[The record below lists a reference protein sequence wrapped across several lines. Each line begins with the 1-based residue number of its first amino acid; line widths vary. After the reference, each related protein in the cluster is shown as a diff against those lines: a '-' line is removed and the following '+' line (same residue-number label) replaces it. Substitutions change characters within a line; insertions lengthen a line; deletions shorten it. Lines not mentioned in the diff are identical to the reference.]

1 MLLKLTFEFTV
12 FHKIWSCLNLFAG
25 QFVTGLSPSKTVFY
39 LLPTKS
45 NGGPCNA
52 RPEIW
57 RGHGFE
63 PLLTAF
69 CAAKHRLSRKSVSH
83 TTILPLKPWG
93 KAPTKLGRFKGFLCY
108 KVRGIFA
115 FYLQRGCVVFIF
127 ILCAYILQWIIY
139 FLTPLLT
146 RTSLGFTGD
155 GWKKRMISNP

>member
-1 MLLKLTFEFTV
+1 M
-12 FHKIWSCLNLFAG
+12 
-25 QFVTGLSPSKTVFY
+25 TGLSPSKTVFY

-57 RGHGFE
+57 RGHGFT

-69 CAAKHRLSRKSVSH
+69 CAAEHCLSRKSVSH
-83 TTILPLKPWG
+83 TTILPLKPWV

-127 ILCAYILQWIIY
+127 IPCVYNLQWI
-139 FLTPLLT
+139 FLHHCLQTMSLPASQVYLGTDAQLLG
-146 RTSLGFTGD
+146 TSLAGD
-155 GWKKRMISNP
+155 RMPLKVLNHYVNWI